1 MKTFHKLVILALLF
15 SFSTK
20 SFSQLDWSHEVG
32 ILAGP
37 LSMQT
42 DYGERN
48 YFPSSNEGTFGI
60 AVVHYLSFFG
70 NNYNWRNGA
79 TWFSDHFKLRTE
91 FSYYFNNTL
100 EHEGRY
106 VEQNTPIAA
115 QLQAMKGETK
125 IYNVGMQL
133 EYYFKNLEDY
143 GLLFNT
149 ADKFAPYV
157 SAGLHYSR
165 YDAELT
171 NTPSGGLDV
180 GNLPAKWQDRFFI
193 EPDNTFSL
201 TLSAGTRFKLDR
213 IDLVADARWQHFFS
227 DQVDGLDQ
235 VDGSSRNNDTLI
247 FLSLGVVF
255 DLSNISR

>member
-1 MKTFHKLVILALLF
+1 MKTYHKLVIIVLLF
-15 SFSTK
+15 SFSK
-20 SFSQLDWSHEVG
+20 SFSQLDFSHEVG
-32 ILAGP
+32 IVAGP

-48 YFPSSNEGTFGI
+48 HFPSSNEGTFGV

-106 VEQNTPIAA
+106 VEQNSAIAP
-115 QLQAMKGETK
+115 QLRAMKGETK

-149 ADKFAPYV
+149 ADKFAPYI

-165 YDAELT
+165 FDAALT
-171 NTPSGGLDV
+171 NTSNGGLDV

-193 EPDNTFSL
+193 DPDNTFSF
-201 TLSAGTRFKLDR
+201 TVSTGTRFKLNN

-227 DQVDGLDQ
+227 DKVDGLDQ
-235 VDGSSRNNDTLI
+235 TDGSSKYNDTLI
-247 FLSLGVVF
+247 LLSFGIVF
-255 DLSNISR
+255 DLSNLSR